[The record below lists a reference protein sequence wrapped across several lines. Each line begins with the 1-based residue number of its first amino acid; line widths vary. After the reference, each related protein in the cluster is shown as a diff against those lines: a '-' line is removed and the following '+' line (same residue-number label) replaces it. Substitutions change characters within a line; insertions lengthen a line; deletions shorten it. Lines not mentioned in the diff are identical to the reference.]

1 MRRSARI
8 SRGLGCWIDHLL
20 DFGDL
25 GRRKA
30 ADLGVLADD
39 GLVLGEI
46 DAKGLVVGH
55 VALDPLNV
63 RTELTQDLVR
73 FCRRPSQ
80 LFALQRADLGIS
92 RSMMNL
98 RNAIALLRFSGMC
111 CPRMGGLSLAEIR
124 ESARW
129 PPGKITT
136 KVLSRSERGSAQHSH
151 TSCQFQSLAW
161 GRSPRADSA

>member
-1 MRRSARI
+1 MMCAATGLNCAPQQSPDRPIRRPKSPPCPFAPSLRHDFGICGMRRSARI

-20 DFGDL
+20 DFSDL

-63 RTELTQDLVR
+63 RTELTQDL
-73 FCRRPSQ
+73 
-80 LFALQRADLGIS
+80 
-92 RSMMNL
+92 
-98 RNAIALLRFSGMC
+98 
-111 CPRMGGLSLAEIR
+111 
-124 ESARW
+124 
-129 PPGKITT
+129 
-136 KVLSRSERGSAQHSH
+136 
-151 TSCQFQSLAW
+151 
-161 GRSPRADSA
+161 

>member
-1 MRRSARI
+1 RRSARI

-20 DFGDL
+20 DFSDL
-25 GRRKA
+25 GRRKT

-63 RTELTQDLVR
+63 RAALSQDLVR
-73 FCRRPSQ
+73 SCCGPSQ
-80 LFALQRADLGIS
+80 PVALECTDVRDIAFDDGLTKRHRSPPSSGNVLPRKGSLG
-92 RSMMNL
+92 L
-98 RNAIALLRFSGMC
+98 V
-111 CPRMGGLSLAEIR
+111 EIR

-129 PPGKITT
+129 PPGKDHDQRVI
-136 KVLSRSERGSAQHSH
+136 
-151 TSCQFQSLAW
+151 
-161 GRSPRADSA
+161 